1 MKAPDLNN
9 RTPKHHPFKVPAGYF
24 DSLTAKVMASVDQ
37 NGQSQLSAKPEF
49 AIASPELEEKKRVP
63 FFKSELYAKLK
74 PYIYMAAMF
83 GGLYF
88 GMWVFKYQQRLTS
101 EKQQTVARTESARQD
116 AASASND
123 EVYDYINDACDFMM
137 ADSHDIIA
145 CVTGDD
151 R

>member
-1 MKAPDLNN
+1 MKAPNLNN
-9 RTPKHHPFKVPAGYF
+9 RTPRQQPFKVPAGYF
-24 DSLTAKVMASVDQ
+24 DSLTANVMASVDKS
-37 NGQSQLSAKPEF
+37 GQMPQTAQKGF
-49 AIASPELEEKKRVP
+49 TIASQEPEEKKRVP
-63 FFKSELYAKLK
+63 FFKSGLYAKLK

-101 EKQQTVARTESARQD
+101 EKQQAVARTESVSQN

>member
-1 MKAPDLNN
+1 MKAPNLNIEG
-9 RTPKHHPFKVPAGYF
+9 KHQSPFTVPDGYF
-24 DSLTAKVMASVDQ
+24 DSLTARVMKAVDERA
-37 NGQSQLSAKPEF
+37 NAPEAAKPEVE
-49 AIASPELEEKKRVP
+49 AAQQQAEGSKRVP

-88 GMWVFKYQQRLTS
+88 GMWVYKYQQRLSADKALATA
-101 EKQQTVARTESARQD
+101 KTEQAQSS
-116 AASASND
+116 AASATDD

-145 CVTGDD
+145 CVTGDEQ
-151 R
+151 

>member
-1 MKAPDLNN
+1 MKAPNLNIEG
-9 RTPKHHPFKVPAGYF
+9 KHQSPFTVPDGYF
-24 DSLTAKVMASVDQ
+24 DSLTASVMKAVDERA
-37 NGQSQLSAKPEF
+37 NAPEG
-49 AIASPELEEKKRVP
+49 SKRVP

-88 GMWVFKYQQRLTS
+88 GMWVYKYQQRLSADKALATA
-101 EKQQTVARTESARQD
+101 KTEQAQSS
-116 AASASND
+116 AASATDD

-145 CVTGDD
+145 CVTGDEQ
-151 R
+151 

>member
-1 MKAPDLNN
+1 MKAPNLNISD
-9 RTPKHHPFKVPAGYF
+9 KKQEPFKVPAGYF
-24 DSLTAKVMASVDQ
+24 DSLTKNVMERVEH
-37 NGQSQLSAKPEF
+37 SAAPAREPSKEPVR
-49 AIASPELEEKKRVP
+49 KKRVP
-63 FFKSELYAKLK
+63 FYKTELYAKLK

-88 GMWVFKYQQRLTS
+88 GMWVYKYQQRLTS
-101 EKQQTVARTESARQD
+101 ERQQAVALTEAAQQD
-116 AASASND
+116 LAPIAND